1 MSSNG
6 YATIEAFDNVISEL
20 EHFKTEVQN
29 GSATMCSSGQ
39 MIVDGTDGKDINSLK
54 AQKKILLTVQKYQ
67 AIIDKASRLQH
78 NLASSRDHI
87 WRLIQDGKNI

>member
-29 GSATMCSSGQ
+29 GCAAMCSSGQ

-54 AQKKILLTVQKYQ
+54 CQKKILQTVQKYY

-78 NLASSRDHI
+78 NLKSSRDHI
-87 WRLIQDGKNI
+87 ERLIREGRNI

>member
-29 GSATMCSSGQ
+29 GCAAMCSSGQ

-54 AQKKILLTVQKYQ
+54 AQK
-67 AIIDKASRLQH
+67 
-78 NLASSRDHI
+78 
-87 WRLIQDGKNI
+87 

>member
-29 GSATMCSSGQ
+29 GCAAMCSSGQ
-39 MIVDGTDGKDINSLK
+39 M
-54 AQKKILLTVQKYQ
+54 KKILQTVQKYY

-78 NLASSRDHI
+78 NLKSSRDHI
-87 WRLIQDGKNI
+87 ERLIREGRNI